1 MIKGKDAEET
11 KTMVLNG
18 SVLQV
23 FFIPPF
29 IVVHYKVMRT
39 PIVAI
44 PVASL
49 TEKKKKRGRDT
60 ERENPPD
67 RPTSYIS
74 SISCLPSVLLSF
86 VTITQIYVAF
96 QGFGAHTTLQQIV
109 TNSWSLYPI

>member
-49 TEKKKKRGRDT
+49 TEKKKKKG
-60 ERENPPD
+60 ERYRE
-67 RPTSYIS
+67 RKPTRQANI
-74 SISCLPSVLLSF
+74 IHF
-86 VTITQIYVAF
+86 
-96 QGFGAHTTLQQIV
+96 
-109 TNSWSLYPI
+109 

>member
-49 TEKKKKRGRDT
+49 TEKKKKG
-60 ERENPPD
+60 
-67 RPTSYIS
+67 
-74 SISCLPSVLLSF
+74 
-86 VTITQIYVAF
+86 
-96 QGFGAHTTLQQIV
+96 
-109 TNSWSLYPI
+109 

>member
-1 MIKGKDAEET
+1 MQRRQ
-11 KTMVLNG
+11 TMVLNG

-29 IVVHYKVMRT
+29 IAVHYKVMRT
-39 PIVAI
+39 LIVAM

-49 TEKKKKRGRDT
+49 TEKKKRVRDT
-60 ERENPPD
+60 ERENPSD

-74 SISCLPSVLLSF
+74 SISFLPSVLLSF